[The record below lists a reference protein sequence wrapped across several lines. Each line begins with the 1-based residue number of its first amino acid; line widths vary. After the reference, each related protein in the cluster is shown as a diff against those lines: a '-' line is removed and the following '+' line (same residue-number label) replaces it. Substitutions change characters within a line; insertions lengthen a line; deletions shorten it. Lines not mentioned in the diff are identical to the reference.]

1 MDLCVGTTSAGGSSI
16 DWCDKTYESHKA
28 ARLFN
33 VVVDLSLFT
42 EVSLYDSLQSAKTYM
57 NLTAVRINAGP
68 GTLHDGDKPSP
79 RGIIATGNAAREGL
93 SMEVLL

>member
-1 MDLCVGTTSAGGSSI
+1 MCWHHISGRSSI

-33 VVVDLSLFT
+33 VVVDLNLFT

-57 NLTAVRINAGP
+57 NLTAIRINVGP